1 MSVGEQKRNR
11 MPFQQIIGVCHRL
24 LELIV
29 RRILLLIAY
38 IRGPAHAQP
47 PIRDLT
53 LLHSATT
60 LALKIRNKQVSIFI
74 LIFIFYSR
82 FCPFSSIY

>member
-1 MSVGEQKRNR
+1 MSVGEQKRNK
-11 MPFQQIIGVCHRL
+11 MPFQQIVAVCHRL

-29 RRILLLIAY
+29 RGILLSIAY
-38 IRGPAHAQP
+38 IRGPAHSQP

-74 LIFIFYSR
+74 FRL
-82 FCPFSSIY
+82 CPFLNIH